1 MSIQSFTRAGAAA
14 LVIAVMASASACD
27 LVPFNQRVPVPSQP
41 PGPVI
46 SQLSGTQAPDGG
58 LVFTVVAADRDKKP
72 LRFTWTASH
81 GTLSSTSGTT
91 VTWKPLK
98 ADGTPEPAGMTQIR
112 VTATNGRETESLGQL
127 VRMDGAG
134 GAAVYVPDN
143 IPAAPTP
150 KPSPSPSGSAAPGGT
165 GSPVACSV
173 GKASPTIAA
182 PDTIF
187 YIAGTGLPT
196 DAKVTVGGREAIV
209 VEAKPNRLAVRVPGA
224 TPVNAGLLEV
234 LVTAC
239 GETKT
244 VEGGITVADTVGFGG
259 DVRQVGRGLVGT
271 AYAIDARTETMP
283 ADLDGR
289 APVLSYMTNNL
300 DVGPGEFRLGFPGD
314 PLAYYGIRYL
324 GQVDVK
330 TAGATRFTLT
340 ADDGAKLYIDDKLV
354 IDQESPLGRSTKD
367 GTVTLTAGKHKIQV
381 DYYQGD
387 RNGATLQLFWTPSGA
402 ASEVVIPADAFSP
415 LD

>member
-182 PDTIF
+182 
-187 YIAGTGLPT
+187 AGARRSSSRPSRTGSPS
-196 DAKVTVGGREAIV
+196 
-209 VEAKPNRLAVRVPGA
+209 
-224 TPVNAGLLEV
+224 
-234 LVTAC
+234 AC
-239 GETKT
+239 
-244 VEGGITVADTVGFGG
+244 
-259 DVRQVGRGLVGT
+259 
-271 AYAIDARTETMP
+271 
-283 ADLDGR
+283 R
-289 APVLSYMTNNL
+289 AP
-300 DVGPGEFRLGFPGD
+300 R
-314 PLAYYGIRYL
+314 
-324 GQVDVK
+324 
-330 TAGATRFTLT
+330 
-340 ADDGAKLYIDDKLV
+340 
-354 IDQESPLGRSTKD
+354 RSTP
-367 GTVTLTAGKHKIQV
+367 GCSRSWSRPAA
-381 DYYQGD
+381 
-387 RNGATLQLFWTPSGA
+387 RPRPSKA
-402 ASEVVIPADAFSP
+402 ASRSRTP
-415 LD
+415 